1 MRVQLA
7 AVSDADAALETVT
20 AATAAVAREIG
31 DPWRCAQCGTSETVC
46 RRAGPSGNQTLCN
59 GAFFVFFWIVGAGGG
74 WPTQGGEGVV
84 GSAGIGFCGA
94 GPVPSL
100 ESRRCG
106 GAFAD

>member
-59 GAFFVFFWIVGAGGG
+59 GAFFCFFLDSRGGG
-74 WPTQGGEGVV
+74 RMANAGWRGG
-84 GSAGIGFCGA
+84 
-94 GPVPSL
+94 
-100 ESRRCG
+100 G
-106 GAFAD
+106 G